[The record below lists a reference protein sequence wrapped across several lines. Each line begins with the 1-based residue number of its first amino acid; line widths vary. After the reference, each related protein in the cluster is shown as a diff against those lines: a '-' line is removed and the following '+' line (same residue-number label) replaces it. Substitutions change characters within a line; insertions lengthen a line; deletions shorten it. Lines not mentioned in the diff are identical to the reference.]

1 MKKNFKE
8 LYKKLVQTAWF
19 KRVYENKSVGEI
31 IKVEE

>member
-8 LYKKLVQTAWF
+8 FYKKLVQSKWF